1 MIQVRV
7 KRDGQN
13 RVKRVLIT
21 GHADYGEYGKD
32 IVCAAVSGIS
42 IGMVNA
48 IEQMFG
54 VQVHRDD
61 DGDGKIDCF
70 LPDQVKDPDTR
81 EKIGLLLEAMVVSL
95 ENVAEAYS
103 SYVRISEWKS

>member
-1 MIQVRV
+1 MIRIRV

-21 GHADYGEYGKD
+21 GHANYGEYGND

-42 IGMVNA
+42 IGMANA

-54 VQVHRDD
+54 VQVHGED
-61 DGDGKIDCF
+61 DGDGKVDCV
-70 LPDQVKDPDTR
+70 LPDQVEDPDTR

-95 ENVAEAYS
+95 ENVADAYS
-103 SYVRISEWKS
+103 SYVKISEWK

>member
-1 MIQVRV
+1 MIRIRV

-13 RVKRVLIT
+13 RVQRVLIT
-21 GHADYGEYGKD
+21 GHAYFDKHGKD

-48 IEQMFG
+48 IEQLFG
-54 VQVHRDD
+54 VQMHAEN
-61 DGDGKIDCF
+61 DGDGKVDCR
-70 LPDQVKDPDTR
+70 LPDEVRDPEQR

-95 ENVAEAYS
+95 QNVADEFP
-103 SYVRISEWKS
+103 SYVKISEWK